1 MSDTKI
7 ERSICQA
14 IEIIADKK
22 ISQANFDKSIK
33 AVILQCIDRTTG
45 NYRVKYQDSTFQA
58 NATSSQISYNK
69 GQQVWV
75 LIPGND
81 WDRTKT
87 ILCGVESSATMYK
100 EIPMAGDLYNTI
112 GGNLAEVE
120 NSLGLSSYY
129 NQTIPVYNAQGKD
142 NKINI
147 DQKAAERYITQG
159 NGLALGMVVQ
169 TKLAP
174 GQQIAGDYGVRFVLK
189 FKDSKGDAAVRDYVV
204 NSTDVIGYP
213 YGLIEPTLVER
224 FIESVDTEN
233 FECIQRVQIYCNDFP
248 HLPDPTDQ
256 SKRNIKDILITDIK
270 INGATALTEQE
281 LSGYSLHIDCSQDG
295 DILSEDKSI
304 ITLEAQ
310 LKSSGKI
317 IKDKVEYYWFRQN
330 GLIFR
335 GSDRYSGFAGDG
347 WECLNYY
354 SNNTPVAFTEN
365 TFTFTSIKNPERKE
379 YEVINLVEEKDTKI
393 KCVAVYDKR
402 ERVIGESHVY
412 NQNFN
417 NEIYIE
423 SSDLIEGNNK
433 VDYYLDAGRPIL
445 TCKAKDKD
453 GIQLTNVN
461 YSWSVTPA
469 RGSAVQKPNTDD
481 QNNKYENAKKTWDE
495 AKAYVQSL
503 AAADQ
508 QLYIETTA
516 YKTVKENWQKK
527 EYIQRIDNNKYYYF
541 PISSITDYSKISCA
555 IEQEDG
561 TYLGTASI
569 VLYNHPQTEGT
580 YNLNIENGTQ
590 VFQYDGKGNS
600 PASKQLQKPLEILPL
615 SFTLLDNT
623 GTQISYDQI
632 INNGTVR
639 WLIPGTSTLLF
650 ANQEEGPDVE
660 YGSTLVTGTD
670 LAFAAD
676 YNIYK
681 NRPIFHYII
690 DDTYDSKK
698 TNNHIRLN
706 IVYKDITLDAYTDF
720 TFPKDGDPGTN
731 GTDYVAKISP
741 SKDTDRIYI
750 TNKSTSFPFN
760 DQGNIVD
767 KLNFSLYNNSKKIDG
782 IADNS
787 IVWTCPPGNKAGNTY
802 LKTPSNG
809 KIQAKVNSAS
819 TIAQALTNI
828 KADKPIDIIRANY
841 TNGQIQQYAQ
851 YPICYEYLIS
861 ANYRIK
867 VKPKTGF
874 KYAVYQEDGTAPE
887 YDNTLPFEII
897 VEEREENTGYFQTGL
912 ANLTYNWQQIGNI
925 QEDTDRNIG
934 LNSNQKYYKPKNTF
948 DGSDLTSAVV
958 VKVTQNNTDIGF
970 IHIPVYMIINRY
982 NHQALNGWDGNSIQL
997 NTNGDTILAP
1007 QIGAGKKQSDNT
1019 FTGVFMGDVKG
1030 ASGTEDIGLMGYHH
1044 GQRSIFLDAQ
1054 TGKAQFGKQGS
1065 GQIKIDPNLVVR
1077 TSTEISWDDA
1087 NEAGLLYSNNYTLP
1101 TETKITTGIN
1111 KDKKGYT
1118 LDVETYKPGNGLIID
1133 LSTPQIGFGSGRF
1146 YVTKTGNIHA
1156 GGDGDIAGWR
1166 INDDAFYKHDGTNK
1180 TGMRSNGDPAF
1191 YAGTDSQNSI
1201 DPTSTNVYNFF
1212 VTHNGYLF
1220 SRSGKI
1226 AKWSINENTLT
1237 DGNVGM
1243 GQGKSIAANTFD
1255 NQTSVITNARIWSG
1269 SNNTTITFAVTADG
1283 KLYSKD
1289 GRIASWSISKDQLIH
1304 TSGKMGMGSY
1314 GGAYKI
1320 KSGTN
1325 TTYNTTNNAIFWS
1338 NNNFAVDEGG
1348 NLYSAS
1354 GKIGGWNIT
1363 ENNLWAG
1370 NLDGKAS
1377 GIRISSTGSIDGGT
1391 ANSNSR
1397 WSIKND
1403 GTVYFNSGTIG
1414 GWHIT
1419 DNNLWTKSNQ
1429 NNGSGLRINSNGS
1442 LNGSNWSI
1450 EADGDA
1456 YFRYIH
1462 GIIAS
1467 TSGGTAYLTNGTS
1480 GNGSDGTFSIGSDGS
1495 CRFGIAGV
1503 GNNNKA
1509 LTYTPNGVLTLGN
1522 WTIAGDSIKN
1532 EAGATE
1538 LQQTSIITKDF
1549 YHISSGGTAE
1559 PGLSG
1564 TITFSD
1570 GSSLRIGG
1578 GLILA
1583 VNGADGVT
1591 YDD

>member
-120 NSLGLSSYY
+120 DSLGLSSYY
-129 NQTIPVYNAQGKD
+129 DQTIVIYDNQSES

-147 DQKAAERYITQG
+147 DQQAAKRYITQG

-174 GQQIAGDYGVRFVLK
+174 GQQIAGDYGVRVVLK

-233 FECIQRVQIYCNDFP
+233 FEGIQRVQIYCNDFP
-248 HLPDPTDQ
+248 QDQ
-256 SKRNIKDILITDIK
+256 SKKDIKDILITDIK

-281 LSGYSLHIDCSQDG
+281 LSGYSLHIDYSQDG
-295 DILSEDKSI
+295 NVLSNSKSI
-304 ITLEAQ
+304 VTLEAQ
-310 LKSSGKI
+310 LKSGGKI

-335 GSDRYSGFAGDG
+335 GSDKYSGFAGDG

-354 SNNTPVAFTEN
+354 SNNTPIAAGN
-365 TFTFTSIKNPERKE
+365 TFNFTSKLDN
-379 YEVINLVEEKDTKI
+379 VNATTVLAVEKDTKI

-402 ERVIGESHVY
+402 ERVTGQSHVY
-412 NQNFN
+412 NQLVN
-417 NEIYIE
+417 NNIYIE

-445 TCKAKDKD
+445 TCIAKDRE
-453 GIQLTNVN
+453 GNQLTNID
-461 YSWSVTPA
+461 YTWSVTPA
-469 RGSAVQKPNTDD
+469 RGSAVQKPNTDSLNG
-481 QNNKYENAKKTWDE
+481 QYSE
-495 AKAYVQSL
+495 AKTTWNETKAYIQSL

-508 QLYIETTA
+508 QQYIQTNT
-516 YKTVKENWQKK
+516 YKIAKQNWQDI
-527 EYIQRIDNNKYYYF
+527 EYTQRIDNNKYYYF
-541 PISSITDYSKISCA
+541 PISSITDYSKVSCA

-590 VFQYDGKGNS
+590 VFQYDDKGNS

-623 GTQISYDQI
+623 GAQISYDQI

-639 WLIPGTSTLLF
+639 WLIPGTSTLLS
-650 ANQEEGPDVE
+650 ADQEEGPDVE

-670 LAFAAD
+670 LAFAAN

-681 NRPIFHYII
+681 NRPVFHYTI

-698 TNNHIRLN
+698 INNYIRLN

-750 TNKSTSFPFN
+750 TNKSTSSPFN

-782 IADNS
+782 IADSS

-819 TIAQALTNI
+819 TVAQALINI
-828 KADKPIDIIRANY
+828 KTDKPIDIIRASY

-897 VEEREENTGYFQTGL
+897 VEKKETNTGYFQTGL
-912 ANLTYNWQQIGNI
+912 ANLTYSWSTIGNI
-925 QEDTDRNIG
+925 QLDTNRNTG
-934 LNSNQKYYKPKNTF
+934 LKSNQKYYKPKNTF
-948 DGSDLTSAVV
+948 DGSDLTSAIV
-958 VKVTQNNTDIGF
+958 VKITQNNTDIGF
-970 IHIPVYMIINRY
+970 IHIPIYMIINRY

-1030 ASGTEDIGLMGYHH
+1030 TSGTEDIGLMGYQS

-1054 TGKAQFGKQGS
+1054 TGNATFGKNGA
-1065 GQIKIDPNLVVR
+1065 GQIKIDARANQG
-1077 TSTEISWDDA
+1077 TIQSGDYNYKTTDHTGTGMKIKFSSTGSGTEQGPYIRFGSNRFSVDA
-1087 NEAGLLYSNNYTLP
+1087 N
-1101 TETKITTGIN
+1101 
-1111 KDKKGYT
+1111 
-1118 LDVETYKPGNGLIID
+1118 
-1133 LSTPQIGFGSGRF
+1133 
-1146 YVTKTGNIHA
+1146 GNIHA
-1156 GGDGDIAGWR
+1156 AGDGDIAGWK
-1166 INDDAFYKHDGTNK
+1166 ISDDALYKHDGTNK
-1180 TGMRSNGDPAF
+1180 TGMRSGTDPAF
-1191 YAGTDSQNSI
+1191 YAGTNDQSAGS
-1201 DPTSTNVYNFF
+1201 YNFY
-1212 VTHNGYLF
+1212 VNHNGYLF
-1220 SRSGKI
+1220 SKSGNI
-1226 AKWSINENTLT
+1226 AGWNINDKSLSKS
-1237 DGNVGM
+1237 NVGM
-1243 GQGKSIAANTFD
+1243 NSDPN
-1255 NQTSVITNARIWSG
+1255 NA
-1269 SNNTTITFAVTADG
+1269 TYAVTG
-1283 KLYSKD
+1283 HNSKAFFAN
-1289 GRIASWSISKDQLIH
+1289 G
-1304 TSGKMGMGSY
+1304 
-1314 GGAYKI
+1314 
-1320 KSGTN
+1320 
-1325 TTYNTTNNAIFWS
+1325 
-1338 NNNFAVDEGG
+1338 NNFYVTHDGY
-1348 NLYSAS
+1348 LLSQS
-1354 GKIGGWNIT
+1354 GKIGNWNISAS
-1363 ENNLWAG
+1363 NLW
-1370 NLDGKAS
+1370 NTDAS
-1377 GIRISSTGSIDGGT
+1377 GNSLTLSPTAGISI
-1391 ANSNSR
+1391 
-1397 WSIKND
+1397 I
-1403 GTVYFNSGTIG
+1403 
-1414 GWHIT
+1414 
-1419 DNNLWTKSNQ
+1419 
-1429 NNGSGLRINSNGS
+1429 NGSDSNKKFTVNNQGYLTSTSGKIGNWTITTDRLASGNTIINSNGS
-1442 LNGSNWSI
+1442 ISNNGGSKGTWAIYNDGSASFSNINASGGYIGGWQITTNQLKGGSVILDKDGSLEGPNWSI
-1450 EADGDA
+1450 DKYGNAE
-1456 YFRYIH
+1456 FNRIH

-1467 TSGGTAYLTNGTS
+1467 STGSVALTNS
-1480 GNGSDGTFSIGSDGS
+1480 NGTFSVGSNGNCSFGS
-1495 CRFGIAGV
+1495 GS
-1503 GNNNKA
+1503 KA
-1509 LTYTPNGVLTLGN
+1509 LTYDSSNGLLSLGN
-1522 WTIAGDSIKN
+1522 WEIEGNFIQNKTGNTKIH
-1532 EAGATE
+1532 AT
-1538 LQQTSIITKDF
+1538 QIITGGF
-1549 YHISSGGTAE
+1549 SCVSSGGTQN
-1559 PGLSG
+1559 PGVSG
-1564 TITFSD
+1564 TVTFSD
-1570 GSSLRIGG
+1570 GSSLTIMGG
-1578 GLILA
+1578 IITG
-1583 VNGADGVT
+1583 VGAGEGAEWD
-1591 YDD
+1591 